1 MYRVEVNKNPDAT
14 FQVKSKDYEFTVSNK
29 GKGINPLDT
38 FLSSLGTCVGVY
50 VNKYLEGAKMGD
62 SAFSVLVEAE
72 LTKEAPYKLQDIRVN
87 IKLDN
92 SPIDQRRKD
101 AILEFVKN
109 CPVHNT
115 LKSAPFVDIKII

>member
-1 MYRVEVNKNPDAT
+1 MYRVEVNKNPDTT
-14 FQVKSKDYEFTVSNK
+14 FQVKSKDYEFIVGNK

-38 FLSSLGTCVGVY
+38 FLSSLGACVGVY

-62 SAFSVLVEAE
+62 LTFSILAEAE
-72 LTKEAPYKLQDIRVN
+72 LTKESPYKLQDIRVS

-92 SPIDQRRKD
+92 SLIDQRRKD